1 LASKVFGRH
10 AVLALLGGPRRVHR
24 VYVAHGVD
32 QSLARELRAK
42 AAARGV
48 GVSEVSRSWLD
59 ERAADVTH
67 QGVMAEAEPVRD
79 HDLDEVLGE
88 VAAGSEPFLIAL
100 DQVQDP
106 HNLGAVMRTAAA
118 AGAHGLIAQER
129 RSAPLGPGAIK
140 AAAGVA
146 EWFPLIRV
154 VNLART
160 LDAVKDRGLW
170 VVGASPDAPELCW
183 EADLRRPLALVVGG
197 EDRGLRRL
205 VREKCDMLVRLPMST
220 RVESLNA
227 SVAAGVLIYEVC
239 RQRGEWR

>member
-1 LASKVFGRH
+1 MVFGRH
-10 AVLALLGGPRRVHR
+10 AVLALLEGRRRVHR

-32 QSLARELRAK
+32 QGLVRELRAK
-42 AAARGV
+42 AAARGA
-48 GVSEVSRSWLD
+48 GVSEVPRDWLD
-59 ERAADVTH
+59 ERAGGVAH
-67 QGVMAEAEPVRD
+67 QGVMAEAEPVRG
-79 HDLDEVLGE
+79 HDLDEVL
-88 VAAGSEPFLIAL
+88 AGVEAGRDPFLIAL

-118 AGAHGLIAQER
+118 AEAHGLIAQER
-129 RSAPLGPGAIK
+129 RAAPLGPGAIK

-160 LDAVKDRGLW
+160 LEAVKEKGLW
-170 VVGASPDAPELCW
+170 VVGAAADAPELCW

-205 VREKCDMLVRLPMST
+205 VREKCDMLVRLPMSSQ
-220 RVESLNA
+220 VQSLNA